1 MEPFLRYARPGP
13 ESKTKPRG
21 TIRPM
26 FWADRIAAGI
36 KETEAAKAASKESPL
51 IIRDEKTL
59 SGRVHIGSM
68 RGVAIHGLVAEVLTQ
83 EGVPNQYLYEWND
96 FDSFDSIPS
105 YLDDATFRPH
115 LGKPLYLVPS
125 PEPGYDNYAE
135 YYAADF
141 GTVHAKAGFSPTY
154 YRTYAD
160 LYKNGRMND
169 LIRISLERKDD
180 IRRILKEVSGSV
192 KDEHW
197 LPVSVVCENCQKMMT
212 TRAFDY
218 DGTTVAYACDRS
230 PDECVPCG
238 HTGRVSPYDG
248 ATKLFW
254 KTDWAAKWVT
264 VNVDVEGGGKDH
276 STKGGSRD
284 AANHIAKEVFGYSSP
299 FDIPYE
305 FFLVGGKKMSS
316 SKGRGSSAKEMS
328 DLFPPEVLRLVLL
341 GKDINQQI
349 DVDPSGDS
357 IPRMYDWY
365 DELAE
370 NVRAGGTDDFA
381 RLFAL
386 CQIKGKG
393 TEVPWQLRFGQ
404 VAFLVQM
411 PHLDLHKEAAAVK
424 GSALTA
430 AETEALE
437 ERAAYAK
444 FWLATYAPDSYKY
457 VLQETAP
464 ALDLNDAQKAALQAL
479 HTFSLSGAHTG
490 EEWHARLHELKTEVP
505 IAPKELFSALYQL
518 FLGRDSGPKAGW
530 FLSVLPTDFLQQRL
544 QDASS

>member
-1 MEPFLRYARPGP
+1 
-13 ESKTKPRG
+13 
-21 TIRPM
+21 M
-26 FWADRIAAGI
+26 FWADRIVSSI
-36 KETEAAKAASKESPL
+36 KETEAAKAASKSSPL
-51 IIRDEKTL
+51 IVRDEKTL

-68 RGVAIHGLVAEVLTQ
+68 RGVAIHGLVAEVLAADGIPTS
-83 EGVPNQYLYEWND
+83 YLYEFND
-96 FDSFDSIPS
+96 FDPFDSIPG
-105 YLDDATFRPH
+105 YLDETVYRPH

-125 PEPGYDNYAE
+125 PEPGFDNYAE

-141 GTVHAKAGFSPTY
+141 KAVHEKAGFAPSY

-160 LYKNGRMND
+160 LYKNGRMDD

-192 KDEHW
+192 KDEQW
-197 LPVSVVCENCQKMMT
+197 LPVSVICENCEKMMT

-218 DGTTVAYACDRS
+218 DGSTVAYACDRS
-230 PDECVPCG
+230 PDDCVPCG
-238 HTGRVSPYDG
+238 HTGRRSPFSGG
-248 ATKLFW
+248 AKLFW
-254 KTDWAAKWVT
+254 KVDWAAKWIAVG
-264 VNVDVEGGGKDH
+264 VQVEGAGKDH

-284 AANHIAKEVFGYSSP
+284 VANHIAKEIFNHASP

-328 DLFPPEVLRLVLL
+328 DLFPPEVLRLALL

-357 IPRMYDWY
+357 VPRMFDWY

-381 RLFAL
+381 RLFHL
-386 CQIKGKG
+386 CQIARTGE
-393 TEVPWQLRFGQ
+393 EVPWQLRFGQ

-411 PHLDLHKEAAAVK
+411 PHLNLQKEAAAVK
-424 GSALTA
+424 GGTLTA
-430 AETEALE
+430 LETTTLD

-457 VLQETAP
+457 VLQQSMP
-464 ALDLNDAQKAALQAL
+464 ALTLNDAQKTAMKAL
-479 HTFSLSGAHTG
+479 HAFALSGAHTG
-490 EEWHARLHELKTEVP
+490 EEWHARLHELKAEVP
-505 IAPKELFSALYQL
+505 IQPKELFSALYQL

-530 FLSVLPTDFLQQRL
+530 FLSVLPIDFLERRL
-544 QDASS
+544 QEASS